1 MNSSKSFGVSS
12 GKFLG
17 FLVHQR
23 GVDLDPTMQR
33 DAQEFAKKC
42 QECYRQGDEIHTNH
56 QSLHPT
62 MAPYP
67 FHSWGLDFIGP
78 ISPSSE
84 GCV

>member
-42 QECYRQGDEIHTNH
+42 QEC
-56 QSLHPT
+56 
-62 MAPYP
+62 
-67 FHSWGLDFIGP
+67 
-78 ISPSSE
+78 
-84 GCV
+84 